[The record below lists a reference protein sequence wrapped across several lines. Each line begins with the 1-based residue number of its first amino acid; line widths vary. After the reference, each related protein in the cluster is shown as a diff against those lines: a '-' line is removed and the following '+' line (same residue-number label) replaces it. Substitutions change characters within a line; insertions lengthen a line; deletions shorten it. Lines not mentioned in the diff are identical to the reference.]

1 MLQHTFFPAL
11 SPSLLYLFIGL
22 GIGAVVGIGFFIIY
36 LNHSFRQMQQRLAT
50 RFPERSRVPVAASWW
65 RVWAFLLV
73 TGMLLLFSAALLKI
87 FSDTGTLFTGE
98 TLELVVTCIVATLLF
113 ALVPIWLVR
122 RSRTRLERRLGV
134 VPPQQQTARSGPQP
148 KETREEE

>member
-1 MLQHTFFPAL
+1 MLHHAFFPAL
-11 SPSLLYLFIGL
+11 LPYLLPLFIGL

-50 RFPERSRVPVAASWW
+50 RFPERSRDPVAASWW
-65 RVWAFLLV
+65 RVWALLLV

-98 TLELVVTCIVATLLF
+98 TLELVITCIVTTPLF
-113 ALVPIWLVR
+113 ALVPLVLFR
-122 RSRTRLERRLGV
+122 RSRRRLERRLGV
-134 VPPQQQTARSGPQP
+134 APQQQAARSRPQP
-148 KETREEE
+148 KEAREEE